1 MMQITPENVAKAVNG
16 SVERDGSILCLCP
29 IHETGPGH
37 TPSLALSITDTRRIL
52 VHCRSRGC
60 DKKHFREIKEALA
73 RQGLPADKIG
83 ATRKAQEFPAWDYT
97 TADGKYSWTKQKK
110 ITPAGRKRF
119 ICGRWDH
126 QAGEWIELKRP
137 ADAVK
142 LFNLPTI
149 AQTLAVAPAH
159 PLLVVEG
166 EKDVVTAAGLGALA
180 VTNADGAGKW
190 TAEDTRTLIG
200 LGARKIV
207 VCPDNDPP
215 GVEHGIRVAKFF
227 QSAGVEV
234 RWLELPGLGA
244 KEDLSDWAPNQADP
258 AALIAELIDA
268 APHFDAEALDWRGRL
283 KAARPNAGCA
293 YRGDAPNLSL
303 ALEFEPRL
311 KGCFAWNDFRHRI
324 EVTRKTPWCQPEWWS
339 ATSLTPIGCR
349 ALRDADLTE
358 LGDYLTHAYDFG
370 ACGVTACRSAIN
382 ATAEAHIFDELKDW
396 LDKLPE
402 WDGVA
407 RLDGWLAVYAG
418 ADTETHAA
426 EYLALIG
433 SKFVIQALNRALH
446 PGAKADYSLVF
457 TSIQG
462 VGKDLVLEAMFT
474 PYYRE
479 GVPSPRVSPADFARG
494 IAGAIVAH
502 GAEMSAW
509 RKSDV
514 EDQKAA
520 LTRCVDH
527 GRPAYGYET
536 RSYPRRTSLA
546 FTTNDIDFLRDAT
559 GDRRYWAV
567 AMLRDRIDIE
577 ALRRDR
583 DQLLAEA
590 LERLK
595 SGERHWPT
603 PEEEARL
610 IEPERQEFMPEV
622 ALEIVSILERFIV
635 EEPLTTRPNSV
646 DFAWKW
652 ERRLQ
657 PLRELYLDAFFG
669 RCFGMYAA
677 VKRQGLD
684 RASKRDIDYCVAWL
698 RKNGWRR
705 VEKRL
710 PDGQR
715 VRVWRAPDPSSKAH
729 SRLKGWPKGRKR
741 RAQDGPTGAMPASVI
756 DGDQD
761 GGATDAGDATGAT
774 SAAGDRRTQGGP
786 SPHPIDAKNN
796 DKIST
801 NQLLNSRLTQND
813 LHDDLTGKIFL
824 GSGEE
829 EEKFHLYTSGG
840 DVWVRPPSRGSP
852 RSRLTASTT
861 PSLAIVSSPWT
872 SRRPA
877 SPRWTIGCAP
887 CNSRTVKTPSS

>member
-1 MMQITPENVAKAVNG
+1 
-16 SVERDGSILCLCP
+16 
-29 IHETGPGH
+29 
-37 TPSLALSITDTRRIL
+37 
-52 VHCRSRGC
+52 
-60 DKKHFREIKEALA
+60 
-73 RQGLPADKIG
+73 
-83 ATRKAQEFPAWDYT
+83 
-97 TADGKYSWTKQKK
+97 
-110 ITPAGRKRF
+110 
-119 ICGRWDH
+119 
-126 QAGEWIELKRP
+126 
-137 ADAVK
+137 
-142 LFNLPTI
+142 
-149 AQTLAVAPAH
+149 
-159 PLLVVEG
+159 
-166 EKDVVTAAGLGALA
+166 
-180 VTNADGAGKW
+180 
-190 TAEDTRTLIG
+190 
-200 LGARKIV
+200 
-207 VCPDNDPP
+207 
-215 GVEHGIRVAKFF
+215 
-227 QSAGVEV
+227 
-234 RWLELPGLGA
+234 
-244 KEDLSDWAPNQADP
+244 
-258 AALIAELIDA
+258 
-268 APHFDAEALDWRGRL
+268 
-283 KAARPNAGCA
+283 
-293 YRGDAPNLSL
+293 
-303 ALEFEPRL
+303 
-311 KGCFAWNDFRHRI
+311 
-324 EVTRKTPWCQPEWWS
+324 
-339 ATSLTPIGCR
+339 
-349 ALRDADLTE
+349 
-358 LGDYLTHAYDFG
+358 
-370 ACGVTACRSAIN
+370 
-382 ATAEAHIFDELKDW
+382 
-396 LDKLPE
+396 
-402 WDGVA
+402 
-407 RLDGWLAVYAG
+407 
-418 ADTETHAA
+418 
-426 EYLALIG
+426 
-433 SKFVIQALNRALH
+433 
-446 PGAKADYSLVF
+446 
-457 TSIQG
+457 
-462 VGKDLVLEAMFT
+462 MFT

-715 VRVWRAPDPSSKAH
+715 GAGLASS
-729 SRLKGWPKGRKR
+729 
-741 RAQDGPTGAMPASVI
+741 
-756 DGDQD
+756 
-761 GGATDAGDATGAT
+761 
-774 SAAGDRRTQGGP
+774 
-786 SPHPIDAKNN
+786 
-796 DKIST
+796 
-801 NQLLNSRLTQND
+801 
-813 LHDDLTGKIFL
+813 
-824 GSGEE
+824 
-829 EEKFHLYTSGG
+829 
-840 DVWVRPPSRGSP
+840 
-852 RSRLTASTT
+852 
-861 PSLAIVSSPWT
+861 
-872 SRRPA
+872 
-877 SPRWTIGCAP
+877 
-887 CNSRTVKTPSS
+887 